1 MKCSF
6 ANDLNLWR
14 RTNDVNTLNY
24 RTRSGLESLRRDNIP
39 LRPSSWIRRSKSRR
53 CSKMS
58 ENLFEDLLQV
68 GSLFRDRR
76 ALGHAFTPA
85 SLPHR
90 EKEIKILVHNFVE
103 ALRGH
108 APSNMNLYGVPGS
121 GKTAVT
127 RHVCRQLEEKGA
139 EIGRPVHTVLINC
152 RNIDTKYRVLAVIGN
167 ALREEGDAQIPFTGW
182 PADKVFDCVRARMEA
197 KEGVHIIVLDEI
209 DHLVRKV
216 GDDLLYSLTSLNIG
230 LLEGA
235 FCCIVGISNDLAF
248 TEMLD
253 PRVQS
258 RLAPIDVVF
267 SPYNARQ
274 LEDVLTTRAA
284 RGIIPD
290 ALDEAVI
297 PLCAALAA
305 KEHGDARRAL
315 DLLRVSVQKAEQVE
329 TDTVG
334 VNHVRQAQNQ
344 LEYDQ
349 VTPTVTSLPL
359 QQKLLLFSV
368 LINEKNG
375 LTNISTGEVY
385 STYEVACSNAEE
397 RALSPRRISSLIGD
411 LDMLGLISAKKT
423 SRGRHGL
430 SKRINSCLPPAF
442 DVIDIMCRADPVM
455 TDVVQARYRLQKR
468 L

>member
-1 MKCSF
+1 M
-6 ANDLNLWR
+6 D
-14 RTNDVNTLNY
+14 
-24 RTRSGLESLRRDNIP
+24 
-39 LRPSSWIRRSKSRR
+39 
-53 CSKMS
+53 
-58 ENLFEDLLQV
+58 ENLFERLLHV

-85 SLPHR
+85 NLPHR
-90 EKEIKILVHNFVE
+90 DHEIRTLVHNFVE

-127 RHVCRQLEEKGA
+127 RHVCAQLKEKGE
-139 EIGRPVHTVLINC
+139 EIGRPIHTLEINC
-152 RNIDTKYRVLAVIGN
+152 RNIDTKYRVLAEIGN
-167 ALREEGDAQIPFTGW
+167 ALRVEGEEQIPFTGW
-182 PADKVFDCVRARMEA
+182 PADKVFERVRARMQA
-197 KEGVHIIVLDEI
+197 REGVHVIVLDEV

-230 LLEGA
+230 LLDGA
-235 FCCIVGISNDLAF
+235 FCCIIGISNDLAF

-267 SPYNARQ
+267 APYNAAQ
-274 LEDVLTTRAA
+274 LEDVLRTRAA
-284 RGIIPD
+284 RGIAD
-290 ALDEAVI
+290 GALDEGVI

-315 DLLRVSVQKAEQVE
+315 DLLRISVQKAEQSE
-329 TDTVG
+329 EKEVG

-344 LEYDQ
+344 LEFDQ
-349 VTPTVTSLPL
+349 ITPTVTSLPL
-359 QQKLLLFSV
+359 QQKLVLFSI
-368 LINEKNG
+368 LINEANG
-375 LTNISTGEVY
+375 LRNISTGEVY
-385 STYEVACSNAEE
+385 ATYTDACEHAGE
-397 RALSPRRISSLIGD
+397 RALGARRISSLIRD
-411 LDMLGLISAKKT
+411 LDMLGLISAKKA
-423 SRGRHGL
+423 SLGRHGM

-442 DVIDIMCRADPVM
+442 DALAVMERAEPVM
-455 TDVVQARYRLQKR
+455 TDVAQARYRLQKR